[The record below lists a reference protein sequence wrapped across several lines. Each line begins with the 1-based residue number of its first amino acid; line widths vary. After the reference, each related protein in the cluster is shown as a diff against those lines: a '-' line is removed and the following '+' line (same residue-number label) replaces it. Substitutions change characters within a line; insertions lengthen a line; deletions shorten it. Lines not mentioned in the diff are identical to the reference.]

1 VIIFVVLFW
10 QTTYQEHPIMR
21 MARTLLIVLSITLLG
36 AGAGAASAQSYVAT
50 LEGAQEVPPQA
61 TPATGSATLTLDGAK
76 MLSFSISYSGLVGI
90 ETAAHIHGPA
100 GVGVNAGVVFPL
112 PLGNLKI
119 SMVGPLTPAQEA
131 DLNAGLY
138 YINVHTDLFPGG
150 EIRGQ
155 ILAGGVPVEPST
167 WGRIKRQY

>member
-1 VIIFVVLFW
+1 
-10 QTTYQEHPIMR
+10 MR
-21 MARTLLIVLSITLLG
+21 MACTLLIVLSATL
-36 AGAGAASAQSYVAT
+36 AVAGAASAQSYVAT

-76 MLSFSISYSGLVGI
+76 MLSFSISYSGLVGT
-90 ETAAHIHGPA
+90 ETGAHIHGPA

-112 PLGNLKI
+112 PPGNPKAG
-119 SMVGPLTPAQEA
+119 MVGPLTPAQEA

-138 YINVHTDLFPGG
+138 YINVHTSMFPGG

-155 ILAGGVPVEPST
+155 IVGGAVPVEPST